1 MAVSRHAQTIDAV
14 LEADRDRDPSRSH
27 AVELAIEDLELRFG
41 GLVALSDLSFTVP
54 PDQLCAVVGPNGAGK
69 SSLFNCIGRL
79 YKPTK
84 GTIRL
89 GDDVLTGMAA
99 HAVARAGVARTFQNL
114 ALLPTLTV
122 TENVLLGGHLRHR
135 HHLVNLGAALRLP
148 HEVAAERKLR
158 REAVDLIERLRLTSV
173 AAAKTG
179 DLSFGTLKRV
189 EVARALMSR
198 PRLLLLDE
206 PAAGLTERE
215 VIELGRLIRD
225 IRDEFRLTVLLVEH
239 HMGMVTTI
247 SDRVVVLNAGRLIAD
262 GPPDHVVRNP
272 DVIAAYLG

>member
-1 MAVSRHAQTIDAV
+1 MAVSRHASTIDAI
-14 LEADRDRDPSRSH
+14 LEADRDSARSH
-27 AVELAIEDLELRFG
+27 AVELAIKDLELRFG
-41 GLVALSDLSFTVP
+41 GLVALRDLSFTVP
-54 PDQLCAVVGPNGAGK
+54 PEQLCAVVGPNGAGK

-89 GDDVLTGMAA
+89 GDEVLTEVAA
-99 HAVARAGVARTFQNL
+99 HLAARAGVARTFQNL

-135 HHLVNLGAALRLP
+135 HRLVNLGAALRLP
-148 HEVAAERKLR
+148 REVGAERQLR
-158 REAVDLIERLRLTSV
+158 REAAALIDRMGLTPV
-173 AAAKTG
+173 AAAKTSE
-179 DLSFGTLKRV
+179 LSFGTLKHV

-215 VIELGRLIRD
+215 VMDLGRLVRD

-239 HMGMVTTI
+239 HMGLVTTI

-262 GPPDHVVRNP
+262 GPPDQVVRNP